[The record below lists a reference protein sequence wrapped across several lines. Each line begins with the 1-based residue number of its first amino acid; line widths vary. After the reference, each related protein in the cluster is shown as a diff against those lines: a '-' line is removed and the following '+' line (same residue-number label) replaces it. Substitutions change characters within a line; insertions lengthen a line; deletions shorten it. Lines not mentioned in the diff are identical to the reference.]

1 MPKKYAQTR
10 KKKKADQS
18 LSVLVPPST
27 QSKSTNASF
36 RLAVFVFCATL
47 VMLFYP
53 GNNYYAELFAFRPE
67 LFKTAKD
74 RTDSFKIQSIPFV
87 RPGTGAPFLTAG
99 SVYVIDLVS
108 ATPLFEKNPHAR
120 LYPASTVKVITALT
134 AADSMRFDDVL
145 TVKRVIEEGQ
155 VMDLVKNE
163 KMTFENLLYG
173 LLVHSGND
181 AAYVIADNYS
191 DGYDAFIA
199 AMNRKAQSL
208 GMKDSHFQNPAGLD
222 NATQYVSA
230 YDLTLAGR
238 ELLKNKELSKIVS
251 TKSITVSD
259 VDYTRFHPLFNV
271 NRLLGEIPGVAGLK
285 TGKTDLAGENLITL
299 YKRNGHQYLIVL
311 LKSEDRFTDTQSLVH
326 WIDANV
332 QFQPVE

>member
-10 KKKKADQS
+10 KKKETRD
-18 LSVLVPPST
+18 VRST
-27 QSKSTNASF
+27 QPSSPLPVKSSNSF

-53 GNNYYAELFAFRPE
+53 GSNYYAELFAFRPE
-67 LFKTAKD
+67 LFATARQ
-74 RTDSFKIQSIPFV
+74 RTDSFKVTSIPFV
-87 RPGTGAPFLTAG
+87 RPGTFAPFLTAG

-134 AADSMRFDDVL
+134 AADSMKLDDVL
-145 TVKRVIEEGQ
+145 VVKRVIEEGQ

-181 AAYVIADNYS
+181 AAYVIADNYP

-199 AMNRKAQSL
+199 AMNKKALSL
-208 GMKDSHFQNPAGLD
+208 GMKDSHFHNPAGLD

-259 VDYTRFHPLFNV
+259 IDYTRFHPLFNV

-299 YKRNGHQYLIVL
+299 YKRNGHEYLIVL

>member
-1 MPKKYAQTR
+1 MPKKYAQSR
-10 KKKKADQS
+10 KKKNAH
-18 LSVLVPPST
+18 SVPVSQTPPLPD
-27 QSKSTNASF
+27 NASF
-36 RLAVFVFCATL
+36 TSFRIAAFIFCATL

-67 LFKTAKD
+67 LFTTAQQ
-74 RTDSFKIQSIPFV
+74 RTDSFNITSIPFV
-87 RPGTGAPFLTAG
+87 RPGTAAPFLTAG
-99 SVYVIDLVS
+99 SVYVIDLAS
-108 ATPLFEKNPHAR
+108 ATPLFEKNPHAK

-134 AADSMRFDDVL
+134 AADSMKFDDVL

-163 KMTFENLLYG
+163 KMTFESLLYG

-181 AAYVIADNYS
+181 AAYVIADNYP
-191 DGYDAFIA
+191 DGYAAFIA
-199 AMNRKAQSL
+199 AMNKKAASL
-208 GMKDSHFQNPAGLD
+208 GMKNSHFQNPAGLD

-230 YDLTLAGR
+230 FDLTLAGR

-299 YKRNGHQYLIVL
+299 YKKNGHQYLIVL
-311 LKSEDRFTDTQSLVH
+311 LKSEDRFTDTQSLVQ
-326 WIDANV
+326 WIDAHV